1 MRKPR
6 VVSDWKKS
14 WRWLSMQIATG
25 AVLFGTLPADQQL
38 AILAAVGLRPD
49 QLPLVI
55 GAAFMVGRLLQQEPK
70 T

>member
-1 MRKPR
+1 
-6 VVSDWKKS
+6 
-14 WRWLSMQIATG
+14 MQIATG

-55 GAAFMVGRLLQQEPK
+55 GAAFMLGRLLQQEQK
-70 T
+70 